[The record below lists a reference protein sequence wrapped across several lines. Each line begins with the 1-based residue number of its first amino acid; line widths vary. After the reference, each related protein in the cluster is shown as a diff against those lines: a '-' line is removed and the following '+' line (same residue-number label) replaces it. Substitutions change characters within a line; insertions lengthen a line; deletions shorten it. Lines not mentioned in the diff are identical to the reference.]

1 MSNVEQ
7 IANPIMGIK
16 PWLKPAAELRTH
28 NYSIIAGVSIAEWA
42 EVTIEQWQDF
52 ADYWNRLTPDRFMG
66 DGGTYRLR
74 RYGQFETDSDGT
86 LRQLPHCA
94 YEQPSNI
101 NRLNGGVAR
110 EFDPLESGFARHVV
124 LHNILNVLMKII
136 NDVEG
141 VPTPWNVKLHPYR
154 IVAKPGAAGQPTPE
168 GLHRDGVNY
177 IVSMMVKRANIVG
190 GESSLTDAH
199 RNPLGR
205 VTLTEPMHMVIS
217 NDENTMH
224 EVTPVSPVDQQTPT
238 YRDVLVIA
246 FTKVFHD

>member
-1 MSNVEQ
+1 MSNIEE
-7 IANPIMGIK
+7 ISCPIIGIK
-16 PWLKPAAELRTH
+16 PWRKPADELRACD
-28 NYSIIAGVSIAEWA
+28 YSIIAGKSIAEWA
-42 EVTIEQWQDF
+42 NVPLEQWQDF
-52 ADYWNRLTPDRFMG
+52 ADYWNRLTPDRYMG

-74 RYGQFETDSDGT
+74 RYGQFETDPDRT
-86 LRQLPHCA
+86 LCQLPHSA
-94 YEQPSNI
+94 YEQPSYI

-110 EFDPLESGFARHVV
+110 EFVPLESGFARHVV
-124 LHNILNVLMKII
+124 LHNILNVLMNII

-141 VPTPWNVKLHPYR
+141 MLTPWNVKLHPYR

-177 IVSMMVKRANIVG
+177 IVSMMVKRANIIG

-199 RNPLGR
+199 RTPLAS
-205 VTLTEPMHMVIS
+205 VTLIEPMHLAIL

-224 EVTPVSPVDQQTPT
+224 EVTPVSPVDPQTPA

>member
-1 MSNVEQ
+1 MSNVEE
-7 IANPIMGIK
+7 ISNPIVDVK
-16 PWLKPAAELRTH
+16 PWRKAADELCSH
-28 NYSIIAGVSIAEWA
+28 DYSIIAGGSIAEWA
-42 EVTIEQWQDF
+42 EVTLEQWQDF

-86 LRQLPHCA
+86 LRQLPHSA
-94 YEQPSNI
+94 YEQPRYI

-110 EFDPLESGFARHVV
+110 EFAPLETGFARHEV
-124 LHNILNVLMKII
+124 LHNIMNVLMTII

-141 VPTPWNVKLHPYR
+141 VLTPWNVKLHPYR
-154 IVAKPGAAGQPTPE
+154 IVAKSDAAGQPTPE

-177 IVSMMVKRANIVG
+177 VVSMMVRRENIVG
-190 GESSLTDAH
+190 GESSLTNAH
-199 RNPLGR
+199 RTPLAG
-205 VTLTEPMHMVIS
+205 VTLTEPMHLAIL

-224 EVTPVSPVDQQTPT
+224 EVTPVSPVDPQTPA

>member
-1 MSNVEQ
+1 MSNVAE
-7 IANPIMGIK
+7 ISSPIMGIK
-16 PWLKPAAELRTH
+16 PWLKSADELRARD
-28 NYSIIAGVSIAEWA
+28 YSVIAGKSIAEWA
-42 EVTIEQWQDF
+42 GVTLEQWQDF

-86 LRQLPHCA
+86 LRQLPHSP
-94 YEQPSNI
+94 YEQPSYI
-101 NRLNGGVAR
+101 NRLNGGIAR
-110 EFDPLESGFARHVV
+110 EFDPLESGFAQHEV
-124 LHNILNVLMKII
+124 LHNILNVLIKIV

-141 VPTPWNVKLHPYR
+141 MVTPWNVKLHPYR
-154 IVAKPGAAGQPTPE
+154 IVAKPGVAGQPTPE

-177 IVSMMVKRANIVG
+177 IVVMMVKRANIVG

-199 RNPLGR
+199 QTPLAS
-205 VTLTEPMHMVIS
+205 VTLTESMHLVIL

-224 EVTPVSPVDQQTPT
+224 EVTPVFPVDPQAPA

>member
-1 MSNVEQ
+1 MSNVEE
-7 IANPIMGIK
+7 ISNPIMDIK
-16 PWLKPAAELRTH
+16 PWLKPADELRTH
-28 NYSIIAGVSIAEWA
+28 DYSIIAGGSIAEWA
-42 EVTIEQWQDF
+42 EVTPEQWQDF

-86 LRQLPHCA
+86 LCQLPHTA
-94 YEQPSNI
+94 YEQPSYI

-110 EFDPLESGFARHVV
+110 EFEPLETGFARHEV
-124 LHNILNVLMKII
+124 LHNILNVLMNMI

-141 VPTPWNVKLHPYR
+141 MVTPWDVKLHPYR
-154 IVAKPGAAGQPTPE
+154 IVAKPGVAGQPTPE

-177 IVSMMVKRANIVG
+177 IVVMMVKRANIVG
-190 GESSLTDAH
+190 GESSLTDVH
-199 RNPLGR
+199 RSPLAG
-205 VTLTEPMHMVIS
+205 VTLTEPMHLVIL

-224 EVTPVSPVDQQTPT
+224 EVTPVSPVNPQTPA